1 MKQSSDAR
9 EIQRSEREHFDHKM
23 TREINVLEEEMDS
36 KKGQMWIDRLGLQG
50 GLRGKSVLECACGAG
65 KLTTV
70 LAEQAK
76 SVRSFDISP
85 QSVRITMQRVEKKH
99 LTNVKVDVASMEEL
113 PYEDE
118 SFDIVVGLFILHHL
132 ADLEQG
138 IRQVFRVLK
147 PGGKAVFYETSGGNP
162 ILMFWRKHLTGRWGI
177 PKLGTKDEHPLTR
190 ADLETIASACR
201 GTTKVSYPRF
211 RFFGKLYFQL
221 LSSVKIVRPLF
232 EGLDTAVHT
241 CFPFFRK
248 YSYQIMITLT
258 K

>member
-1 MKQSSDAR
+1 MKQLSCAR
-9 EIQRSEREHFDHKM
+9 EIQRAEREHFDHKM
-23 TREINVLEEEMDS
+23 IREISVLDEVMDS
-36 KKGQMWIDRLGLQG
+36 RKRQIWIDMLGLQG
-50 GLRGKSVLECACGAG
+50 QLRGKSVLECACGAG

-85 QSVRITMQRVEKKH
+85 QSVRITRQRVEKKG

-132 ADLEQG
+132 ADLGQG
-138 IRQVFRVLK
+138 ITQVFRVLK
-147 PGGKAVFYETSGGNP
+147 PGGKAVFYETSSGNP
-162 ILMFWRKHLTGRWGI
+162 LLTFLRNHLTGRWGI

-190 ADLETIASACR
+190 ADLETIASAFR

-221 LSSVKIVRPLF
+221 LRSVKMVKHVL
-232 EGLDTAVHT
+232 EGLDTAIQV
-241 CFPFFRK
+241 CFPFLRK
-248 YSYQIMITLT
+248 YSYQVMITLS

>member
-1 MKQSSDAR
+1 MKRYSDAR
-9 EIQRSEREHFDHKM
+9 TIQRSEREHFDHKVAQ
-23 TREINVLEEEMDS
+23 EANVLEEDMDS
-36 KKGQMWIDRLGLQG
+36 QKARMWLDILGLEG
-50 GLRGKSVLECACGAG
+50 ALRGRNVLECACGTG

-70 LAEQAK
+70 LARQAR

-85 QSVRITMQRVEKKH
+85 ESVRITTQRIEKEHLNNVQVE
-99 LTNVKVDVASMEEL
+99 VASMEEL

-138 IRQVFRVLK
+138 IKQIFRVLR
-147 PGGKAVFYETSGGNP
+147 PGGKAVFYETSGSNP
-162 ILMFWRKHLTGRWGI
+162 ILMFWRGRLTGRLGI
-177 PKLGTKDEHPLTR
+177 PKLGTKDEHPLTT
-190 ADLETIASACR
+190 ADLETIASAFR
-201 GTTKVSYPRF
+201 GTTKISYPRF

-221 LSSVKIVRPLF
+221 LQGFKMARSLCD
-232 EGLDTAVHT
+232 GLDNAVYR

-248 YSYQIMITLT
+248 YSYQVMVTLI